1 MYVYCTYLCSGKIHQ
16 KNCLQ
21 HAELQS
27 IVALFKGGKKKSSN
41 YLYMFKN
48 KELILSHQ
56 ALQFAIQISHQNGV
70 IKNLFAN
77 QSSSKSK
84 VNIPITICQHSV
96 LTIEKALL
104 SIDLKRLITEQH
116 VLFCLILVQTLL
128 K

>member
-1 MYVYCTYLCSGKIHQ
+1 MYCTYLCSGKIHQ

-104 SIDLKRLITEQH
+104 SIDLKRIDH
-116 VLFCLILVQTLL
+116 
-128 K
+128 